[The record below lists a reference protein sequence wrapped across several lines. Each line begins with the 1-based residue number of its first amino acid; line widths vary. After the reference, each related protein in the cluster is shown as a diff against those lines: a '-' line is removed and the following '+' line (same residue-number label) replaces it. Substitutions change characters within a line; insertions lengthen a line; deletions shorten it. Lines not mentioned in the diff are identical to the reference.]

1 MFTIHGLDNAHL
13 DVDRCVLTVGNFDGV
28 HLAHQRLIAEALQA
42 AEAFGV
48 PAIALTFDPH
58 PLTIVAP
65 ARAPVRLCTLSDKL
79 AWLDFARLDGAVVAR
94 SEPQLL
100 STEPE
105 AFVRDVLVAKFHP
118 TCIIEGPTFG
128 FGRGRKGTPELLRQM
143 GPALDFSVRIV
154 EQVTVDADGET
165 VTVSSS
171 LIRGLV
177 RGGDMSRAAL
187 CLGRP
192 YQVTGMVIRGHGRG
206 RKLGFPTANLGKIE
220 QLIPA
225 DGVYSGR
232 ANVGDSSWP
241 CAVSIGSTPTFG
253 ANEARQVEVYLLDFD
268 GDLYGEELRVEFDQM
283 LRPQQKFASLTEL
296 SDQLL
301 RDVQQVRNGAAA
313 FDSCTPRVHRYEA
326 TA

>member
-1 MFTIHGLDNAHL
+1 MFTIRGLDNAHL
-13 DVDRCVLTVGNFDGV
+13 KIDRCVLTVGNFDGV
-28 HLAHQRLIAEALQA
+28 HLAHQRLIAEALEA

-65 ARAPVRLCTLSDKL
+65 ARAPARLCTLSDRL
-79 AWLDFARLDGAVVAR
+79 GWLCATGINGTVVAK
-94 SEPQLL
+94 SEPSLL
-100 STEPE
+100 GIEPE
-105 AFVRDVLVAKFHP
+105 TFVRDVLFAKFHP

-128 FGRGRKGTPELLRQM
+128 FGRGRKGTPALLQQM

-154 EQVTVDADGET
+154 EEVTIDTDGET
-165 VTVSSS
+165 LVVSSS
-171 LIRGLV
+171 LIRDLV
-177 RGGDMSRAAL
+177 RKGDVSLASH

-232 ANVGDSSWP
+232 ASVGDGYWP

-253 ANEARQVEVYLLDFD
+253 ANEARQVEVYMLEFD
-268 GDLYGEELRVEFDQM
+268 GDLYGEILRVEFDRL

-301 RDVQQVRNGAAA
+301 RDVQQVRNGAEA
-313 FDSCTPRVHRYEA
+313 FDSKAQRVHRYEA
-326 TA
+326 RA